1 MDYYAEF
8 EKLTD
13 LMTSLDD
20 FNIQEIFLVLSHIC
34 KLLRVSKGVTSF
46 YQNVE
51 KEALG
56 EGEHFVCY
64 DSGEQHVSVSKMRAV
79 TPARIVIT
87 CEVFQAKGAAPF
99 TDDERHKVE
108 IIQRMMLSYLNRS
121 RQEEIIRR
129 LMYYGDD
136 GFHNLRYFYAEIM
149 RLKKAG
155 KLAGRTAFRINLK
168 HFTLVNE
175 QIGMKAGDLVMR
187 RYCQAISKAFHDEG
201 IVCRLGGDNFVAL
214 FPTQYLPDVVKCLEG
229 VPIAYDDEGSRR
241 VEVSSIAGI
250 YHIKDQDEVD
260 EPGFVMGRIVAAYLL
275 AKREHTKDIIY
286 YSDEFQARKEKE
298 LQIQKN
304 FKMALQNEEFLV
316 YYQPKVDI
324 DSRKLI
330 GAEALCRWYRKG
342 VLIPPLEFI
351 PALERGLDICTLDFY
366 MLDHVCR
373 DLRRWIDTGITPVRV
388 SVNLSRRHMIDP
400 DLFRHIVE
408 IVDRWQIPHEL
419 IEIELTET
427 TTDVEFRDLKRVVTQ
442 LQQVGISASVDDFG
456 IGYSS
461 LNLLKQIPWD
471 VLKLDKSI
479 LPAGG
484 DDDTERSAR
493 MFSHVISMAHE
504 IGLKCVAEGVET
516 EEQLKMMQEYGCHV
530 AQGFFFDKPLPV
542 QEFETRLADKS
553 YA

>member
-1 MDYYAEF
+1 MDYYAAF

-20 FNIQEIFLVLSHIC
+20 FNIPEIYLTLSHIC
-34 KLLRVSKGVTSF
+34 KILRVSKGVTSF
-46 YQNVE
+46 YQNAE
-51 KEALG
+51 KETLG

-64 DSGEQHVSVSKMRAV
+64 DSGEEHVSVSRMRAV
-79 TPARIVIT
+79 TPAHIVIT
-87 CEVFQAKGAAPF
+87 CEVFQAKGVAPL
-99 TDDERHKVE
+99 TEDERRKVE
-108 IIQRMMLSYLNRS
+108 IIQRMMLSYINRS
-121 RQEEIIRR
+121 RQEEIIRS
-129 LMYYGDD
+129 LMYYSDD
-136 GFHNLRYFYAEIM
+136 GFYNLRYFYAEIM
-149 RLKKAG
+149 RLKHEG

-187 RYCQAISKAFHDEG
+187 RYCQAISKAFHDDG

-214 FPTQYLPDVVKCLEG
+214 FPTQYLPDVVQCLEG
-229 VPIAYDDEGSRR
+229 IPIYYDDEDTRR
-241 VEVSSIAGI
+241 VDVSSIAGI
-250 YHIKDQDEVD
+250 FCITDQDEVD
-260 EPGFVMGRIVAAYLL
+260 EPGFVMGRIVSAYLI

-286 YSDEFQARKEKE
+286 YSDEFQTRKEKDM
-298 LQIQKN
+298 LIQKN
-304 FKMALQNEEFLV
+304 FRAALQKEEFLV

-324 DSRKLI
+324 VSRELI
-330 GAEALCRWYRKG
+330 GAEALCRWYRDG
-342 VLIPPLEFI
+342 VLIPPMEFI

-373 DLRRWIDTGITPVRV
+373 DLRRWIDAGIAPVRV

-400 DLFRHIVE
+400 DLFQHIVG
-408 IVDRWQIPHEL
+408 IVDRWQVPHEL

-442 LQQVGISASVDDFG
+442 LQQAGISASVDDFG

-479 LPAGG
+479 LPANEE
-484 DDDTERSAR
+484 DVERSGK
-493 MFSHVISMAHE
+493 MFSHVIAMAHE

-516 EEQLKMMQEYGCHV
+516 AEQLKMMQDYGCHV

-542 QEFETRLADKS
+542 QVFETRLTNKS